1 LIKENTMKSRFT
13 LLFSI
18 LIIMFILSG
27 CGAAVVGGAGYTGYK
42 GATDERSIGTIVDDS
57 VISTTVK
64 TKMIGDEFVK
74 ARNIDVDVLNG
85 VVFLIGVVE
94 SASQKRMA
102 ADIARAVDGVK
113 GVENQLV
120 VGTTTAGQTLND
132 TILSS
137 KIRTELIKDPDIR
150 STNIDVDTYNNV
162 VTLTGIVP
170 SEFEKNRILAVVR
183 KAAGSRQIVDNIS
196 IKN

>member
-1 LIKENTMKSRFT
+1 
-13 LLFSI
+13 
-18 LIIMFILSG
+18 MFILSG

-170 SEFEKNRILAVVR
+170 SEFEKNRILAVN
-183 KAAGSRQIVDNIS
+183 KWIS
-196 IKN
+196 WCFWG

>member
-1 LIKENTMKSRFT
+1 MKSRFT